1 MKIAIICPYDFSRP
15 GGVQA
20 HIRDLSR
27 ELRKND
33 NQVTIVAPNIAR
45 SKEDFDHDLAL
56 FGNSISVNF
65 NKTQID
71 ISLAWGREYKR
82 MKDWL
87 LDQQFDVIHFHTIWN
102 PFLSFQ
108 ILRLANKSARVATF
122 HDTPP
127 ETFTGHLTRKFFRL
141 LSRFIYSELDCI
153 TAVSQSPAQHLYNDP
168 DYPIHILPPSI
179 DYSRFLRIP
188 RDTHNRKISTIVFIG
203 RLDPRKGVLT
213 LLRAYQNLKQQGEKI
228 KLVVAGDGRLFNLLR
243 KKIKD
248 NKIRDVSLL
257 GYICERE
264 KYYWLSQAD
273 VFCAPALYG
282 ESFGIVIVEAM
293 AAGVPIVGAANSGY
307 SMVLEDQ
314 SDLCLS
320 IPGDPTDLAKKLKF
334 LLNNAKHR
342 QYLTTWGRQQAVQ
355 YDVKAWEK
363 KWTQLYM
370 IAVQQRKKK

>member
-1 MKIAIICPYDFSRP
+1 VKIAIICPYDFSRP

-27 ELRKND
+27 ELRKNE

-45 SKEDFDHDLAL
+45 SKEGFDHDLEL

-82 MKDWL
+82 MKDWFL
-87 LDQQFDVIHFHTIWN
+87 EQQFDVIHFHTIWN

-108 ILRLANKSARVATF
+108 ILSLADKSARVATF

-127 ETFTGHLTRKFFRL
+127 ETFTGYLTRKFFRL

-168 DYPIHILPPSI
+168 DHPIHILPPSI
-179 DYSRFLRIP
+179 DYSRFFRIP
-188 RDTHNRKISTIVFIG
+188 RDTHNRKISTILFIG

-264 KYYWLSQAD
+264 KHYWLSQAD

-320 IPGDPTDLAKKLKF
+320 IPGDPTDLAQKLKF

-355 YDVKAWEK
+355 YDVKAWQK
-363 KWTQLYM
+363 KWSQLYM
-370 IAVQQRKKK
+370 MAVKQRKKK